1 MLQQYLTKFLVF
13 IIAADI
19 VIAGVLVIF
28 IINIRIILR
37 QKFYKNLFEIRT
49 IKAAQQSETSEEAA
63 QEMGMLTEEFLAF
76 CKERNILT
84 PEVKKERIE
93 KAEKRK
99 NEDMRRVMEEEA
111 NWRAEQERIA
121 EQNRKE
127 KEEEAKKRK
136 ERLRKFGIS

>member
-1 MLQQYLTKFLVF
+1 MLQQYLVKFLVF
-13 IIAADI
+13 FIAADI

-37 QKFYKNLFEIRT
+37 RKFYKNLFEIRT
-49 IKAAQQSETSEEAA
+49 IKAAQQMETSEEAA
-63 QEMGMLTEEFLAF
+63 QEVGMSTEEFIVF
-76 CKERNILT
+76 CKEKRIIT

-99 NEDMRRVMEEEA
+99 SDDMRRVNEEEA
-111 NWRAEQERIA
+111 NWRKEQEKVN
-121 EQNRKE
+121 EQIRVE
-127 KEEEAKKRK
+127 KEEDARKRK